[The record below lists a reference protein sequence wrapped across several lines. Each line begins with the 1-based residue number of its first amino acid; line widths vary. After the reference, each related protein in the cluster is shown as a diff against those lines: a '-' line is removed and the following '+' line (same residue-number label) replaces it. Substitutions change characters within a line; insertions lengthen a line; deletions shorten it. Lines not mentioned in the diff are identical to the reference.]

1 MFEDLIELVSED
13 DVPRK
18 LDPVKR
24 PRRGAAGEVPRP
36 VPAPGEAAV
45 SAWRSRTIRTLTV
58 VALGAEAALF
68 AAYAY
73 FVAPLLRDGIFQE
86 GSGGSDFWYAVRLAA
101 SAVAIGVCLW
111 ACAALLRRR
120 AGARPSVGVRAAA
133 AMNLLLVSV
142 SLVALVP
149 LGSGFLFPVFTAA
162 GAVVA
167 GLCVLSLRQRQ
178 TVGAR

>member
-1 MFEDLIELVSED
+1 MGV
-13 DVPRK
+13 
-18 LDPVKR
+18 
-24 PRRGAAGEVPRP
+24 
-36 VPAPGEAAV
+36 
-45 SAWRSRTIRTLTV
+45 WRSRTIRTLTV

-73 FVAPLLRDGIFQE
+73 FMAPLLRDGILEE
-86 GSGGSDFWYAVRLAA
+86 GSGGSDFWYVVRLAA

-120 AGARPSVGVRAAA
+120 RAGARPSAGVRAAA
-133 AMNLLLVSV
+133 AMNLLLALV
-142 SLVALVP
+142 SL
-149 LGSGFLFPVFTAA
+149 GSVFLFPVFTAA

-178 TVGAR
+178 MVGAG